1 MNMFIFDA
9 ADVKLFGAGVEGDKM
24 SASELNPGRSRR
36 QTNKEDKARRIGEA
50 ARAAFISK
58 GYDEASMREIAAAA
72 GVALGTLFIYAANKR
87 DLLFLVVNDELEAV
101 AKEAEAA
108 VRPEAPMMANFLA
121 AYRPIYAFFGREPR
135 LSRLTL
141 REMMFY
147 ETGSQAKRFV
157 GTRNRL
163 VALSVEIVRIAQK
176 NKDIASK
183 EDCQALGTVLFAIFQ
198 IEIRTWLTG
207 GTIDLAK
214 GLDRLRRSL
223 ATVIKGLAPAP
234 RALHIKAGRGVPA
247 VGKRKP
253 ALAGNMY
260 RRLDRDVDHE

>member
-9 ADVKLFGAGVEGDKM
+9 AGVKLFGARAKGDM
-24 SASELNPGRSRR
+24 MGDSELKPGQSRR
-36 QTNKEDKARRIGEA
+36 QINKEDKARRIREA

-58 GYDEASMREIAAAA
+58 GYDEASTREIAAAA

-101 AKEAEAA
+101 AKEAEVA
-108 VRPEAPMMANFLA
+108 VRPDAPMMANFLA

-147 ETGSQAKRFV
+147 ETGLQAKRFV
-157 GTRNRL
+157 GTRNRMI
-163 VALSVEIVRIAQK
+163 ALCVEIVRIAQK

-183 EDCQALGTVLFAIFQ
+183 VDCLALGTVLFAIFQ
-198 IEIRTWLTG
+198 IEVRTWLTV
-207 GTIDLAK
+207 GTIDVAK
-214 GLDRLRRSL
+214 GLDRLRQSL
-223 ATVIKGLAPAP
+223 EIVIKGLVPAP
-234 RALHIKAGRGVPA
+234 RALHIKARLGVP
-247 VGKRKP
+247 GKRRAK
-253 ALAGNMY
+253 
-260 RRLDRDVDHE
+260 LDASFGRKLDSDVDHE

>member
-147 ETGSQAKRFV
+147 ETGLQAKRFV

-163 VALSVEIVRIAQK
+163 VALCVEIVRIAQK

-183 EDCQALGTVLFAIFQ
+183 EDCQALGTVLFAIFR
-198 IEIRTWLTG
+198 IWLTG

-247 VGKRKP
+247 VGKP
-253 ALAGNMY
+253 ALDGNMH
-260 RRLDRDVDHE
+260 RRLDRDVDHG